1 MKAFRLAAMA
11 AAVSLGL
18 GSASLAQQTVKMT
31 NLAELSGAGTTAG
44 TNWRNGV
51 NLAVKEINAAG
62 GILGRRIDMVTA
74 DTQSK
79 PDVAKSLAEK
89 MLDEKPYVMLGPVFS
104 GSIKVNMVVAEQAA
118 IPQFMGGEAADLT
131 MQGNPYLFRTSF
143 SQTMG
148 MPKVAAYMADKL
160 KVKTV
165 ALIWINNDFGKGGR
179 DAIRKELEARGVKV
193 TADISTEP
201 QSADYSAAVV
211 RAKQSN
217 ADALFAYL
225 NEEESARLLIELRKQ
240 GYDKP
245 IVGETTIMGQKVI
258 ELAGAAAEGV
268 RGHVGLTID
277 APIDGIRAF
286 AKKYEDEYKT
296 KSDHNGLK
304 GYTAVYMV
312 KAVTEKIGK
321 FDGEAFAKAMKG
333 IKLSA
338 KDTPGLLMDVSFD
351 DKGDMDRE
359 SFLVEV
365 KNGKQVV
372 VEVLPPL
379 GKK

>member
-1 MKAFRLAAMA
+1 
-11 AAVSLGL
+11 
-18 GSASLAQQTVKMT
+18 
-31 NLAELSGAGTTAG
+31 
-44 TNWRNGV
+44 
-51 NLAVKEINAAG
+51 
-62 GILGRRIDMVTA
+62 VTA

-79 PDVAKSLAEK
+79 PDIAKSLAEK
-89 MLDEKPYVMLGPVFS
+89 MLDEKPYVMFGPVFS
-104 GSIKVNMVVAEQAA
+104 GSIKVNMVVAEQAG

-143 SQTMG
+143 SQAMG
-148 MPKVAAYMADKL
+148 MPKVANYMADKL
-160 KVKTV
+160 KAKSV

-179 DAIRKELEARGVKV
+179 DAIRKELEARGIRIA
-193 TADISTEP
+193 ADVSTEP

-211 RAKQSN
+211 RAKQAN

-277 APIDGIRAF
+277 APIDAIRAF
-286 AKKYEDEYKT
+286 AKKYQDAYKT
-296 KSDHNGLK
+296 TSDHNGLK
-304 GYTAVYMV
+304 GYTAVYIV

-321 FDGEAFAKAMKG
+321 FDGAAFAKAMKG
-333 IKLSA
+333 IRLSA

-365 KNGKQVV
+365 RNGRQVV